1 MSGDLTLSLREI
13 DRLGV
18 MEQLVH
24 GHLKQHDA
32 ASQLGLSVRQIKR
45 LLKRYRARGAAGLV
59 SGHKGRPANNRI
71 PAEVRASALATIRKD
86 YRDFGPTLAHEK
98 LTELH
103 GLSCSREAVRT
114 WMVEEGIWTSRRKQR
129 RKNHPPRPR
138 RPRRGELIQIDGS
151 PHHWFEDRGPYCTLI
166 VFIDDA
172 TGDLLGLR
180 LFPSETTEAYMTTLR
195 NYLGEHGR
203 PVALYSDRHAI
214 FRDNRNDGDL
224 RITQFG
230 RALETLG
237 IDSVH
242 ARTPQAKGRVERAN
256 QTLQDR
262 LVKEL
267 RLEGIH
273 DIESANVFL
282 ERYRAQYNQRF
293 SVPPKDGVDAHRAV
307 QHDAEALDLI
317 LSHQEPR
324 VVSKD
329 LVVRF
334 ENVRHLLLGIGAG
347 HRLKGRKVIVC
358 RRLDGT
364 LAFLWNGKPLDHR
377 VLDVGEQM
385 APVVDEKSV
394 NEQVDLALQRQ
405 RRRRKTIP
413 APDHPWRA
421 SAVPAR
427 PKAT

>member
-18 MEQLVH
+18 MEQLAC
-24 GHLKQHDA
+24 GHLKQGDA

-45 LLKRYRARGAAGLV
+45 LLRRYRARGAAGLV
-59 SGHKGRPANNRI
+59 SGHKGWPANNRI
-71 PAEVRASALATIRKD
+71 AAEVRTAALATIRKS

-98 LTELH
+98 LTELD
-103 GLSCSREAVRT
+103 GLSCSRESVRT
-114 WMVEEGIWTSRRKQR
+114 WMVAEGIWTPRRKG
-129 RKNHPPRPR
+129 RKESHPPRPR
-138 RPRRGELIQIDGS
+138 RPCRGELIQIDGS
-151 PHHWFEDRGPYCTLI
+151 PHDWFEDRGPRCTLI

-195 NYLGEHGR
+195 RYLDQHGR

-214 FRDNRNDGDL
+214 FRDNRSDGDL
-224 RITQFG
+224 KITQFG

-237 IDSVH
+237 IASVH

-267 RLEGIH
+267 RLEGIS
-273 DIESANVFL
+273 DIERANVFL
-282 ERYRAQYNQRF
+282 ERYRAQYNRRF
-293 SVPPKDGVDAHRAV
+293 SVPPKDEVDAHREV
-307 QHDAEALDLI
+307 LHDAEALDLI
-317 LSHQEPR
+317 LSHQESR
-324 VVSKD
+324 TVSKD

-334 ENVRHLLLGIGAG
+334 ENVRYLLTGVGAG
-347 HRLKGRKVIVC
+347 HRLKGRKVTLC

-364 LAFLWNGKPLDHR
+364 LAVLWSGKLLDHR

-385 APVVDEKSV
+385 PPIVDEKSV
-394 NEQVDLALQRQ
+394 NEQVDLALKRL

-413 APDHPWRA
+413 APDHPWRQPAVA
-421 SAVPAR
+421 SR
-427 PKAT
+427 PKVA